1 MSTGTLLITGGA
13 GGASTA
19 DMIIGTCAAGTP
31 ASSASAMTL
40 TGHNVNVQAGTVTV
54 GVLAGGTGG
63 TSATKGGQLSFDTG
77 MFNAANVRLAVATS
91 GTSGGSIAG
100 TLTVGSGPS
109 STGVLNVT
117 NSFWIGD
124 VTFTTGTAGAKG
136 TLNIKGGT
144 ANIGAN
150 IIDPSTT
157 NTSGNAVV
165 LSGGT
170 LNMEGFAIG
179 PAITNPNDNTK
190 LTRHITTITLPAVG
204 NNAVLASLGGTGIN
218 DAGLTMTGAGV
229 LVLEGSSTYTGAT
242 TINTGTLQ
250 VGQAGDLV
258 APNSALEAAVTNKSV
273 LAFGSSLST
282 MSSSVISG
290 TGAVAQNGTG
300 ITTLTGNSSY
310 TGPTLLVGGL
320 LSTASLP
327 MKALPAEPT
336 ARSAHPETP
345 RAI

>member
-1 MSTGTLLITGGA
+1 MNLPWSRRRRQATCSFAQTTTITAGVLTVGDTSVTPGLSGGGTNISSSANTLNLGSVANTLNINSFVIGNVRSIGNLGWASGVSTGGDPHHRRRGRCEHRGHDHRHLLSRHTREQRN
-13 GGASTA
+13 
-19 DMIIGTCAAGTP
+19 
-31 ASSASAMTL
+31 AMTL
-40 TGHNVNVQAGTVTV
+40 TGHTVNVQAGTVTV

-77 MFNAANVRLAVATS
+77 TFNAANVRLAVATS

-150 IIDPSTT
+150 LVDPSTT

-190 LTRHITTITLPAVG
+190 LTRHITTITLPAW
-204 NNAVLASLGGTGIN
+204 
-218 DAGLTMTGAGV
+218 
-229 LVLEGSSTYTGAT
+229 AT
-242 TINTGTLQ
+242 TPSSRIS
-250 VGQAGDLV
+250 VGR
-258 APNSALEAAVTNKSV
+258 E
-273 LAFGSSLST
+273 ST
-282 MSSSVISG
+282 TRV
-290 TGAVAQNGTG
+290 
-300 ITTLTGNSSY
+300 
-310 TGPTLLVGGL
+310 
-320 LSTASLP
+320 
-327 MKALPAEPT
+327 
-336 ARSAHPETP
+336 
-345 RAI
+345 